1 MTGIMPDLCGR
12 GNAAAYAPQFLLTRR
27 MCRIFCA
34 ALRSPGQEGNSMRHI
49 IACLAAD
56 RRGAAR
62 AARIIAGLDR
72 GALCRT
78 AALFALIYIE
88 LVLFGVAMGGGQ

>member
-1 MTGIMPDLCGR
+1 
-12 GNAAAYAPQFLLTRR
+12 
-27 MCRIFCA
+27 
-34 ALRSPGQEGNSMRHI
+34 MRHI